1 MAVQTAVKAPAKDR
15 KTIKE
20 HVTSFTVKQALNFVD
35 IEADSPDKT
44 FEKLLG
50 WAEKFDDGTVTRQL
64 NAFKKTYEDIPT
76 GISLSATSG
85 MMSIRPSAKNSSKTL
100 S

>member
-64 NAFKKTYEDIPT
+64 NAFKKTYEDPDSNWYQLIRNIWDDVDP
-76 GISLSATSG
+76 
-85 MMSIRPSAKNSSKTL
+85 SIRKKFFRI
-100 S
+100 